1 MDWEAGMVIG
11 NEATGVLKRTAFFWE
26 GDNFTAGLT
35 YKNARFPFRKWI
47 GPNESFTTPQVFT
60 SVYNQQK
67 EPSEMLNIAV
77 PDFVRNPL
85 GK

>member
-35 YKNARFPFRKWI
+35 HKNARFPFRK
-47 GPNESFTTPQVFT
+47 
-60 SVYNQQK
+60 
-67 EPSEMLNIAV
+67 
-77 PDFVRNPL
+77 
-85 GK
+85 

>member
-35 YKNARFPFRKWI
+35 HKNAHFH
-47 GPNESFTTPQVFT
+47 
-60 SVYNQQK
+60 SVSGLVQMNLLRRHWFLPGCITNK
-67 EPSEMLNIAV
+67 K
-77 PDFVRNPL
+77 NPV
-85 GK
+85 KC